1 MSQPSNPIAG
11 GPAKVKLT
19 SRPRRDDD
27 LPFIEALHAEMDAER
42 LLVDEAG
49 FDEKVTQ
56 DLLKTQSKARDAGHE
71 NADWDKKECVIE
83 FNDDL
88 VGSMVVY
95 QDKEEIRLADLI
107 ISRSHRGLGVGYA
120 IMSSIQQEAAA
131 SNRVLR
137 LHVDKTNTD
146 AIRFYEQSGFRL
158 LEDRG
163 RYWFVEWTP
172 PDMTGKRLY
181 FPGQ

>member
-1 MSQPSNPIAG
+1 MSDASRPIADSSTN
-11 GPAKVKLT
+11 VKLT

-27 LPFIEALHAEMDAER
+27 LPFIEALHAEFDAER
-42 LLVDEAG
+42 LLLDDADVDESMKQG
-49 FDEKVTQ
+49 
-56 DLLKTQSKARDAGHE
+56 LLHIQSKGRDAGHQ
-71 NADWDKKECVIE
+71 NAEWDKKECVIE
-83 FNDDL
+83 FNGDL
-88 VGSMVVY
+88 VGSMVLY
-95 QDKEEIRLADLI
+95 QDTEEIRLADLI
-107 ISRSHRGLGVGYA
+107 ISQTHRGLGVGIA
-120 IMSSIQQEAAA
+120 MMTSIQQEAAA

-146 AIRFYEQSGFRL
+146 AIRFYEQRGFRL

-163 RYWFVEWTP
+163 RHLFVEWTP